1 MSIDAQLIILITNLD
16 PAFSPD
22 QLKNQKTW
30 NHKMKLTKFER
41 NVACI

>member
-30 NHKMKLTKFER
+30 HHKMKLSKFER